1 MPLCE
6 CCCEVLRDGPF
17 ASRPKDD
24 IGLALAR
31 IHVNDD
37 VSTRQGHVNDA
48 NGVSNYDDPRFM
60 PIQRAEY
67 DMELYYGVHL
77 TDWMTVRP
85 NIQYVRHP
93 GDVSEVD
100 NAVVAGLKIQAK
112 F

>member
-1 MPLCE
+1 
-6 CCCEVLRDGPF
+6 
-17 ASRPKDD
+17 
-24 IGLALAR
+24 
-31 IHVNDD
+31 
-37 VSTRQGHVNDA
+37 
-48 NGVSNYDDPRFM
+48 M

-93 GDVSEVD
+93 GSVSEVD

-112 F
+112 L